1 MLVYNKFNSILEKR
15 YFLTYGSSVVYTYLS
30 KMPASMNFLMLS
42 NVLYSLVQVEI
53 VLAKFRHLAIGLIVT
68 SVLLMNTAVSQ
79 TQAPSENVVLQRQG
93 LMTEVTD
100 FVDYPIGQER
110 PGTLRQVLA
119 SAKPGSTIVFSRP
132 GTIRLT
138 RPLEITVPGLTLDGT
153 SNPVVIRGDV
163 VRVRASGCILRHL
176 WIFAGDALPD
186 SKGPG
191 KIGHSRGSDRDA
203 LVIWGPEVGSSKA
216 ISNITIDHCW
226 IGFGIDECF
235 STYGAVRKLVV
246 KDSIIGFGLNRS
258 IHPDDKKRPDVPG
271 HGKGVLV
278 GVGADQV
285 SFFRNILIHN
295 FDRNI
300 QVRSGTQQINF
311 INNIVYGW
319 GRGNTFVAG
328 DGKPGESSSGQ
339 VLGNIY
345 LASKVSF
352 TDSRIFKPGDAQTAA
367 AYSVRGNIGPIGVS
381 QSLKDARLLP
391 NHEAALLENDIKLGA
406 IDPWQSF
413 NSVLVTAGPHP
424 AIQDR
429 LSQMVVEQIL
439 NRSGDILDFVTKKV
453 NAEAKNGLG
462 FLPTYRKIV
471 AVENRRNYQFREEG
485 QRTNSI
491 SY

>member
-1 MLVYNKFNSILEKR
+1 MYVMISLYKCARTLFSANSFMKSNLSCSLGIIDFALPYFRKVTTVLVLITQ
-15 YFLTYGSSVVYTYLS
+15 LTMISAASFAQPLS
-30 KMPASMNFLMLS
+30 
-42 NVLYSLVQVEI
+42 YS
-53 VLAKFRHLAIGLIVT
+53 
-68 SVLLMNTAVSQ
+68 
-79 TQAPSENVVLQRQG
+79 PSLQRQAI
-93 LMTEVTD
+93 TVEVTD
-100 FVDYPIGQER
+100 LTDYPVGQEKA
-110 PGTLRQVLA
+110 GTLRQVLA
-119 SAKPGSTIVFSRP
+119 SAKPGSTIIFSRP

-138 RPLEITVPGLTLDGT
+138 RPLEITVPELTIDGA

-163 VRVRASGCILRHL
+163 VRVKASGCTLRHL

-186 SKGPG
+186 SKGAG
-191 KIGHSRGSDRDA
+191 KIGHSKAADRDA
-203 LVIWGPEVGSSKA
+203 LVIYGTEKGAGKA
-216 ISNITIDHCW
+216 ITDITIDHCW
-226 IGFGIDECF
+226 IGFGIDECL
-235 STYGAVRKLVV
+235 STYGAVRKVV
-246 KDSIIGFGLNRS
+246 IKDSIIGFGLNRS
-258 IHPDDKKRPDVPG
+258 IHPDDKKRADVPG
-271 HGKGVLV
+271 HGKGVLI
-278 GVGADQV
+278 GVGSEQV

-300 QVRSGTQQINF
+300 QVRSGTQDINF
-311 INNIVYGW
+311 VNNIVYGW

-339 VLGNIY
+339 VLGNVY

-367 AYSVRGNIGPIGVS
+367 AYNVRGNIGPIGVS

-391 NHEAALLENDIKLGA
+391 NHEAALSENDIKLGA

-413 NSVLVTAGPHP
+413 DSVLVTAGPHP

-471 AVENRRNYQFREEG
+471 VVGNRRNYQFRKDG